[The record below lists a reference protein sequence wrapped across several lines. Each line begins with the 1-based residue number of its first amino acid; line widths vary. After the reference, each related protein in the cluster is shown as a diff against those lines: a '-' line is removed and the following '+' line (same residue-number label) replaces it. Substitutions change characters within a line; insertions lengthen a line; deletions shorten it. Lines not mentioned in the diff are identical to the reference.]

1 MVRSLEENARGSFWS
16 EWERV
21 TCPNLLVLAQSGFLP
36 QREADDMLRGRPDTL
51 ALCVPG
57 TGHDLHLDQPGVLH
71 TALLDFLEALE
82 ALEAL

>member
-1 MVRSLEENARGSFWS
+1 MVRSLAENARGSFWS

-21 TCPNLLVLAQSGFLP
+21 TCPTPLVLAQSGFLP
-36 QREADDMLRGRPDTL
+36 EQEADDMLRRRPDTL

-82 ALEAL
+82 